1 MASNEISFKDI
12 PEFIELLENAD
23 MEINKLKKEIEELKK
38 DRYLYNAKTGEITK
52 IRSNCVSKDK
62 IREIIY
68 PRPDNYIPVE
78 VQMSE
83 MYKKLKAEIGEE

>member
-1 MASNEISFKDI
+1 MASIEVSFKDI

-52 IRSNCVSKDK
+52 VGNNCVSKDK
-62 IREIIY
+62 IRELLKY
-68 PRPDNYIPVE
+68 LDDEGTREFWTEDVE
-78 VQMSE
+78 E
-83 MYKKLKAEIGEE
+83 MLKKLLGEN